1 MKAVLSNY
9 RQSPRKVRL
18 IADLVRGRNV
28 ADARVLLANT
38 PKRASEVIIKLIDS
52 AVANAVHNDRYPEDA
67 LFIEEIRVDEGFT
80 MKRIRPV
87 SRGSAHP
94 IRKRTSHVLLTL
106 GSTEPAAAKK
116 VAKKTAK
123 KAASKKTAKKVAASA
138 EKAASVKKAVKKTAK
153 KATKKTAKKS
163 AKKSTK

>member
-28 ADARVLLANT
+28 NEARIILTHT
-38 PKRASEVIIKLIDS
+38 PKRACQQMIKLIDS
-52 AVANAVHNDRYPEDA
+52 AVANATHNDRYVEDA

-80 MKRIRPV
+80 MKRIMPV

-94 IRKRTSHVLLTL
+94 IRKRTSHVVLVL
-106 GSTEPAAAKK
+106 GSTEAPAAAKK
-116 VAKKTAK
+116 VAKKTTK
-123 KAASKKTAKKVAASA
+123 KAAT
-138 EKAASVKKAVKKTAK
+138 KAANTKKTAK
-153 KATKKTAKKS
+153 KATKKAAKKAVKKS
-163 AKKSTK
+163 AKKQTK